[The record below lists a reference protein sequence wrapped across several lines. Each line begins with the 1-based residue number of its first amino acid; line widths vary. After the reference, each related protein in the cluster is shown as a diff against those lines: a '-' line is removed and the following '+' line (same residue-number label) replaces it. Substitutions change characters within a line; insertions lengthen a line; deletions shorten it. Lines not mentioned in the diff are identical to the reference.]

1 MTPRA
6 LVAGGTGRIGTAV
19 VRALAGRGYGVA
31 IHCHGALE
39 RARALAGELEAAGL
53 PGLAVTA
60 DFREEGA
67 VRAAVHRVADHF
79 GRLDAFVSC
88 VAGRRPLDV
97 VEAAAADVRGHF
109 EVDCVGTFVAAQE
122 AALAMAGQETGGT
135 IVLVADAE
143 VAAAAG
149 PAAWAASQA
158 ALPAIARSLAAGF
171 SARHP
176 RIRVECITRTSE
188 SPDELAAAIVG
199 RLAVG
204 R

>member
-1 MTPRA
+1 MSRRA

-19 VRALAGRGYGVA
+19 VRALAAGGYGVA

-39 RARALAGELEAAGL
+39 RARALAAELEAAGV
-53 PGLAVTA
+53 PAFAVTA

-88 VAGRRPLDV
+88 VGWRRPLDV
-97 VEAAAADVRGHF
+97 IEATAADVRGRF
-109 EVDCVGTFVAAQE
+109 EVDCVGPFVAAQE
-122 AALAMAGQETGGT
+122 AALTMAAQPDGGT
-135 IVLVADAE
+135 IMLVADATD
-143 VAAAAG
+143 
-149 PAAWAASQA
+149 PAAWAAGQA
-158 ALPAIARSLAAGF
+158 ALPAIARSLADGF
-171 SARHP
+171 ADRHP
-176 RIRVECITRTSE
+176 YVRVECVTRITE

-199 RLAVG
+199 RLAAG

>member
-1 MTPRA
+1 MTRRA

-39 RARALAGELEAAGL
+39 RARALAAELEDAGV
-53 PGLAVTA
+53 PAFAVTA

-79 GRLDAFVSC
+79 GGLDAFVSC
-88 VAGRRPLDV
+88 VARRRPLDV
-97 VEAAAADVRGHF
+97 VEATAADVRGHF

-122 AALAMAGQETGGT
+122 AALAMAAQQDGGT
-135 IVLVADAE
+135 IVLVADA
-143 VAAAAG
+143 ATG
-149 PAAWAASQA
+149 PAAWAAGQA

-171 SARHP
+171 ADRHP
-176 RIRVECITRTSE
+176 HIRVECLTRTSE